1 MKLNFSKYILVGST
15 LILFIACLIE
25 ITVELGI
32 HTFEGFASHHGLL
45 IFSIANMIYAF
56 EDFKNEL
63 AKKKL

>member
-45 IFSIANMIYAF
+45 IFSRIGVCV
-56 EDFKNEL
+56 L
-63 AKKKL
+63 ASAGNFPGLFI